1 MLQIDEPA
9 KVNIINFKKFI
20 FSIPASMDII
30 SLIPGA
36 SLPKNTAFD
45 SCLSNQCFVLLI
57 SFSIIPIYLPNF
69 KIIGI
74 PILYDIK

>member
-9 KVNIINFKKFI
+9 KVNIINLVKFI
-20 FSIPASMDII
+20 FSIPAGIDII

-45 SCLSNQCFVLLI
+45 PCLSNQCFVLLI
-57 SFSIIPIYLPNF
+57 SFSLIPTVSS
-69 KIIGI
+69 
-74 PILYDIK
+74 